1 MNMKVRQEVVAYIC
15 MYTKKKEHF
24 YINLSVLQRIHSANY
39 DLQTELEDFVAL
51 QAARERAE
59 NELID

>member
-1 MNMKVRQEVVAYIC
+1 MKVARSYHIYVQ
-15 MYTKKKEHF
+15 KKNIF
-24 YINLSVLQRIHSANY
+24 INLSVLQRIQTANY

-59 NELID
+59 KE